1 MKNKFIAVRGAQVHN
16 LKNIDVDIPRNKFT
30 VITGLS
36 GSGKSSLAFNTIYA
50 EGQRRFVES
59 LSSYARQF
67 LERLEKPNV
76 ESIDG
81 IPPAVAIQQN
91 SPSKNARSTVG
102 TSTEIYDYLRL
113 IWGRIGKTYC
123 KTTGNLVRKDTPQS
137 VADELMSWDEDE
149 KIYVLFRLPDN
160 AENVNREIV
169 NHRNNGYFRIM
180 LKSNKE
186 ILDTSE
192 DSQDELPISLKPS
205 DFFFVADRLKIGKDK
220 EFLSRLTESL
230 EHSFMNGHGRIEIY
244 RLRDEKFFKF
254 NNKYE
259 DSESGRE
266 YVEPEPRL
274 FSFNNPFGAC
284 PKCQGFGR
292 SVGID
297 EDLIIPNRSLAIKQG
312 AIHPFNSERFG
323 KNLDILLDLGES
335 GLIRTNVPFAD
346 LNQIELDII
355 WQGAYPYQGINPFFE
370 DLEQNTHSV
379 QNRVFLSKYRT
390 FTKCSECGGSRLR
403 TSARQVFVHGKNI
416 PDIVK
421 MPLDKLYEWLS
432 NVKFTE
438 YEMGI
443 ISQVLEEVLWRLSLL
458 IDIGL
463 TYLNLDRI
471 SHTLSGGES
480 QRISLSSALGSSL
493 VGTLY
498 VLDEPSIGLH
508 PRDTDRLIKILHRLR
523 NIGNTIIVVEH
534 DPDIMIS
541 ADHIIDMGPLAGSNG
556 GEVIYAGD
564 FEGIYKSKK
573 SLTGQYLSKKKNIEI
588 RTKKKVDLSKAIT
601 ITGVRHN
608 NLKVDSVDFPIGIIT
623 VVTGVSGSGKSSLV
637 SDVFYPALQQ
647 ELGYSNND
655 VIRYDQLH
663 NLNLID
669 EVEMVDQSS
678 IGKSSRSTPVTYT
691 KAFDGIRELFANT
704 QIGKQLNLTPGYF
717 SFNVPGGRCEKC
729 EGEGYITVDMQFLSD
744 VSLLCEDCN
753 GTRYKREA
761 RQVKYNGKSIVDV
774 LDMTIEEAAE
784 FFKENKKISNKMNL
798 LNEVGLGYLKLGQP
812 STMLSGGE
820 AQRIKLANHL
830 DSNTDKKKLFVFDEP
845 TTGLHLE
852 DISKLLNC
860 FNRLVHDGHTV
871 IIIEHNLHIMYNA
884 DYIIDLG
891 PDAGDKGGLIV
902 DSGTPEEIAKRKKS
916 FTGIALDDFIKK
928 L

>member
-192 DSQDELPISLKPS
+192 DSQDELPISLKAS

-254 NNKYE
+254 SNKYE

-573 SLTGQYLSKKKNIEI
+573 SLTGQYLSKKKNIET

-608 NLKVDSVDFPIGIIT
+608 NLKVDSVDFPTGIIT

-655 VIRYDQLH
+655 VIRYDKLL